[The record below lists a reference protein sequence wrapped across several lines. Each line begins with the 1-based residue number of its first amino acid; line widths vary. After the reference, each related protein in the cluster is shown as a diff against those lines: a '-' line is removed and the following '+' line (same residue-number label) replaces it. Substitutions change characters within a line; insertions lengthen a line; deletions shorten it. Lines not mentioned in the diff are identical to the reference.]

1 MSRTLLQLLVENLSE
16 WPKGVELAVQDSSG
30 WVGFGVHESRVEF
43 VKGVDWWIATGYNCW
58 DENPTFRLNERAS
71 DYDTAIVCEADW
83 IKAKKGYKPNNIYP
97 TMSMFLT
104 AKECKEAQREWWAKQ
119 LFFSMYMESEAHWN
133 ILTDDERNKYYKAI
147 DAGWTNDV
155 LC

>member
-1 MSRTLLQLLVENLSE
+1 
-16 WPKGVELAVQDSSG
+16 
-30 WVGFGVHESRVEF
+30 
-43 VKGVDWWIATGYNCW
+43 
-58 DENPTFRLNERAS
+58 
-71 DYDTAIVCEADW
+71 
-83 IKAKKGYKPNNIYP
+83 
-97 TMSMFLT
+97 MSMFLT